1 MPACGFPIR
10 RRAGQERLAG
20 SPPKCWAVLFLV
32 IATLANITFAGPDPM
47 MDSVEAALTRLG
59 VSLANSESERYNFI

>member
-1 MPACGFPIR
+1 MAFR
-10 RRAGQERLAG
+10 SAAGLVKRDWPG

-47 MDSVEAALTRLG
+47 MDSVEAALNRLG
-59 VSLANSESERYNFI
+59 VSLANIESERYNFI

>member
-1 MPACGFPIR
+1 
-10 RRAGQERLAG
+10 
-20 SPPKCWAVLFLV
+20 V

-59 VSLANSESERYNFI
+59 VSLANIESERYNFI